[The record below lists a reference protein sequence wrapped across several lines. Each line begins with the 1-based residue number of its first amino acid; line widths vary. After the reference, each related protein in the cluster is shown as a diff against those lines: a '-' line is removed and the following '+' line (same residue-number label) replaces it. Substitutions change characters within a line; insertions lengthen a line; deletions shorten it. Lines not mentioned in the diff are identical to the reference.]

1 MSTELVIAAPLLLV
15 TLLLIVQAA
24 MWVHATNTAKA
35 AATQGLAATRV
46 HTATAADGITRA
58 REILADLGDG
68 PLTNPRVSVVRTAER
83 ATVEVTGITAA
94 VLPFVRIPVHSTVTG
109 SVERFVPDLAGR

>member
-1 MSTELVIAAPLLLV
+1 MSAELVIAAPLLLL

-46 HTATAADGITRA
+46 HTATAAEGATRA
-58 REILADLGDG
+58 REVLADFGDG
-68 PLTNPRVSVVRTAER
+68 PLTNPRVDVVRTAER
-83 ATVEVTGITAA
+83 ATVNVTGTTAA

-109 SVERFVPDLAGR
+109 PVERFVPDLAGG